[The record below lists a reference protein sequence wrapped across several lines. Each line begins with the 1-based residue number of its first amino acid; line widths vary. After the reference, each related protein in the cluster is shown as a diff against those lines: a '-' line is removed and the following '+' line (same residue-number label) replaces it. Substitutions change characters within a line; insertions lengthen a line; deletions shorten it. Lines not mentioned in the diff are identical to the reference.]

1 MDTMLSLAVGLG
13 LSAASGFRAFVPML
27 VMSLAARNG
36 YLPLAPGMEWVASDA
51 ALAVLATAT
60 VAEILAYYVPWL
72 DNLLDTLATP
82 AAIVA
87 GTLITASVITD
98 LGPLV
103 RWALAIIL
111 GGGAAGVIQGSTVAL
126 RAASSAMTGGL
137 GNPVLA
143 TGELFGAIT
152 VSLLALLV
160 PFVCL
165 ALVAVLVV
173 FALRKAGRVL
183 RHRRAPAS

>member
-1 MDTMLSLAVGLG
+1 MDTMFGLAVGLG
-13 LSAASGFRAFVPML
+13 LSAASGFRAFLPML
-27 VMSLAARNG
+27 VMSLAARG
-36 YLPLAPGMEWVASDA
+36 GHLTLASGMEWVASDA
-51 ALAVLATAT
+51 ALMILATAT
-60 VAEILAYYVPWL
+60 VAEVLAYYVPWL

-82 AAIVA
+82 AAVVA
-87 GTLITASVITD
+87 GTLVTASVITD
-98 LGPLV
+98 LGPLL

-111 GGGAAGVIQGSTVAL
+111 GGGTAGVIQGSTVAL

-143 TGELFGAIT
+143 TGELFGAVT
-152 VSLLALLV
+152 VSVLALLV

-173 FALRKAGRVL
+173 FALRKAGRAV
-183 RHRRAPAS
+183 RERRAAAS